1 MIHFLCDFCTTRRNC
16 NDCDQKKISFK
27 GIIWNLKFNETH
39 TGMQT
44 IGILGLKFEGLG
56 DNQEIGSGETIVSKT
71 S

>member
-1 MIHFLCDFCTTRRNC
+1 M
-16 NDCDQKKISFK
+16 ISFS
-27 GIIWNLKFNETH
+27 GIILNLKFNETH